1 MIAIDHVILMVDD
14 LDRAA
19 EEMLQRHGL
28 ASIPGGRHPGHG
40 TGNRIVPLGAAYL
53 ELMAVVE
60 PAEADRSPLGRFV
73 LEHASSEPNPTSL
86 CLRTDD
92 IGPIATALGEE
103 PLPMS
108 RATPDGRT
116 LSWLLAGL
124 SGMLGPGR
132 LPFFIEWQVAPGD
145 HPGEASA
152 PHTIAPRGIAS
163 VTVGRLPATLAGLV
177 SEVPGLVEDDGPP
190 GIGRVVVSTDRGDVV
205 LGG

>member
-28 ASIPGGRHPGHG
+28 ASSPGGSHPGHG
-40 TGNRIVPLGAAYL
+40 TGNRIIPLGASYL
-53 ELMAVVE
+53 ELMAVVD
-60 PAEADRSPLGRFV
+60 PAEAEGSPLGRFV
-73 LEHASSEPNPTSL
+73 LEHASSEPAPTSL

-92 IGPIATALGEE
+92 VGPMAAVLGEE

-108 RATPDGRT
+108 RVTPDGRT

-132 LPFFIEWQVAPGD
+132 LPFFIEWHVAPGD
-145 HPGEASA
+145 HPGGAGA
-152 PHTIAPRGIAS
+152 PHLVAPRGIAS
-163 VTVGRLPATLAGLV
+163 VTMGRLPAAIADLV
-177 SEVPGLVEDDGPP
+177 SEVPGLVVDDGPP
-190 GIGRVVVSTDRGDVV
+190 GIGRVVVRTDRGEVV
-205 LGG
+205 LGV